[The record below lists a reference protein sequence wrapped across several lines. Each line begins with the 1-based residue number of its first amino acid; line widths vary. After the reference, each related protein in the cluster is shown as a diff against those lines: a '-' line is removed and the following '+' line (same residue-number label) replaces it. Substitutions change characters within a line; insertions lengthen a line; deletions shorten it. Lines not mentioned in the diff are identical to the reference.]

1 MQTPKPGY
9 AWMPQAVPGTYVL
22 KFGDCRLGY
31 YDARTQV
38 YREFENDGKTLG
50 KVRPFPWKTDEEKKE
65 KPTVTAESVPP
76 PEPEKADPTLGY
88 VVGGSVA
95 GALLLAALAVQF
107 RR

>member
-1 MQTPKPGY
+1 V
-9 AWMPQAVPGTYVL
+9 PQAVAGTYLL
-22 KFGDCRLGY
+22 KFGDSKLGF
-31 YDARTQV
+31 YDARTQI

-65 KPTVTAESVPP
+65 KPRTTVQSGPP

-88 VVGGSVA
+88 VVGGSIA